1 VKIIPTSV
9 IKEGGE
15 RYEPATEYDV
25 DDEVGRRFVILGWAT
40 SPQYTPAGVE
50 PTPAVADVDVHSV
63 TDTSTATEV

>member
-1 VKIIPTSV
+1 MKIIPTSV

-40 SPQYTPAGVE
+40 SPEYTPAGVQA
-50 PTPAVADVDVHSV
+50 TPAVADVDATSV
-63 TDTSTATEV
+63 SHTSAATEV

>member
-1 VKIIPTSV
+1 MKIIPTSV

-40 SPQYTPAGVE
+40 SPEYAPTGATP
-50 PTPAVADVDVHSV
+50 PPASADVDAHSIAHA
-63 TDTSTATEV
+63 STTKEV